1 MALNFSNPDSFML
14 WYQQQLQRL
23 VPTVKAP
30 KVGDWQKVVEGT
42 RPVLEQEE
50 RAARQRAASQFAK
63 LGMPVSSAY
72 MERLGRIGGETAA
85 KMADI
90 TNKYAFEAAQKQADL
105 EMQAALANQQAMMQ
119 AIGGLGGLLQQ
130 LFGGGAAGGGKGSD
144 VQAVQERCRAAG
156 FTGGA
161 FQKCVANALGLQ
173 AGNPEVEAAKEKCA
187 AAGYWGQYLEECIRK
202 TLGLQSGEGE
212 WALPHGPER
221 VDASGGGRPQG
232 NPVETLSQRAGGCEN
247 ADEAASRTCQ
257 NAGYQPA
264 TAAYRTCYEKWLQYY
279 LEQNRAKGC

>member
-119 AIGGLGGLLQQ
+119 ATGGLGGLLQQ
-130 LFGGGAAGGGKGSD
+130 LFGGAGGQQGPATTYQVVD
-144 VQAVQERCRAAG
+144 RE
-156 FTGGA
+156 
-161 FQKCVANALGLQ
+161 
-173 AGNPEVEAAKEKCA
+173 NPEVKAAREKCGA
-187 AAGYWGQYLEECIRK
+187 ITQTPSELQRCMAQLLGVRPETVSTATSASGWVNASSEAMNTRKQAGYQPA
-202 TLGLQSGEGE
+202 T
-212 WALPHGPER
+212 
-221 VDASGGGRPQG
+221 ASGC
-232 NPVETLSQRAGGCEN
+232 VN
-247 ADEAASRTCQ
+247 ASSEAMNTCKE
-257 NAGYQPA
+257 AGYQPA